1 MNKTTKEMISDY
13 LADSTKKFDLVNG
26 DPLTTVA
33 ISDSLHI
40 SRTVASQY
48 LNELCEEG
56 KVFKVKSRP
65 VYFFSMEVL
74 KKKYGLDVRD
84 CEFVDLQ
91 EMIEYLQQKGQQMDV
106 FHDLIGYDGSLRRMI
121 KRCSEVFNYPPYG
134 LTLVIYGNE
143 GTGKRTLADLLC
155 KHSLIRK
162 GIVTKDTRIIKRD
175 LSVNDPF
182 LTDKIEAYIDEHCKE
197 SHVIILSHFE
207 EINEKLTSYLIRFF
221 EKSLNSK
228 IHFIFLSEKR
238 PDDFLPSSLA
248 KYVPVAVHM
257 RDFHERPKEERE
269 GIIREL
275 FRREEINL
283 NVHIFISSNVL
294 RVLVNCRQ
302 ESSIEDLSK
311 KVKLMCA
318 QAINEQNSD
327 EIRIHTAYLPE
338 ELVEAIELSTDNVAY
353 IDCEAE
359 AEIHRND
366 GYLEFLDGVLD
377 ACQGSDSSKILE
389 KYRAV
394 YEMVCESI
402 LSSSKNEQTLR
413 GTEAALGKIINWVA
427 SKHFIN
433 IPGNFNFILATL
445 LSICNEQG
453 TRFEKWASDRKGKIE
468 EAENRIERL
477 FVTEAIIT
485 DEICSLSL
493 LNLEEEIPII
503 FRIVMSLAVA
513 SYNADLNKNATFG
526 VIICHGYST
535 ATSIAGAVNTLIGS
549 YIFDSI
555 DMPVMTTVDEI
566 KATLREKLSRIN
578 SHADICIMVDMGSLE
593 KLIDEDLTRNRNIAI
608 VNNVTTKMALDIGYK
623 IRNGVPIDQFFAN
636 FEEDYKIEHALY
648 IGKKK
653 DVILFTSESGFQT
666 AQRMAKLFADSFPV
680 EIPVELRPVMFDSL
694 NEEIGDLTQKYNVL
708 FVTGT
713 DNPGNLNVTY
723 IPLEDIVTTTNLD
736 LVSSKLNGYMDE
748 ENLRQ
753 LIINIR
759 SNFSLMNVL
768 NYLTILNP
776 KPLMDATTMAI
787 DDLQKRRGVE
797 LEGRTLVGIYIHVC
811 ILVER
816 LVTKN
821 GVIRNDSATG
831 EFVKDHQDFI
841 KDIRS
846 SFKSIEKHYNITI
859 PDSEMK
865 YIYSFI
871 YRED

>member
-26 DPLTTVA
+26 DSLTTVA

-56 KVFKVKSRP
+56 SVFKVKSRP
-65 VYFFSMEVL
+65 VYFFSTKVL

-91 EMIEYLQQKGQQMDV
+91 EMIEYLQQKGQLMDV
-106 FHDLIGYDGSLRRMI
+106 FHELIGYDGSLQRVI
-121 KRCSEVFNYPPYG
+121 KRCTEVFNYPPYG
-134 LTLVIYGNE
+134 LTLAIYGNE
-143 GTGKRTLADLLC
+143 GTGKRTLADLIC

-162 GIVTKDTRIIKRD
+162 GIVTKDTKVIKRD
-175 LSVNDPF
+175 LSANDPF
-182 LTDKIEAYIDEHCKE
+182 LTDKLEAYIDEHCKE
-197 SHVIILSHFE
+197 PHVIILSHFE
-207 EINEKLTSYLIRFF
+207 KINEELTAYLIRFF
-221 EKSLNSK
+221 EKVLNNK

-238 PDDFLPSSLA
+238 LDDFLPSSLG
-248 KYVPVAVHM
+248 KYIPVAVHM
-257 RDFHERPKEERE
+257 KDFHERPKEERE
-269 GIIREL
+269 GIIKEL
-275 FRREEINL
+275 FRREDTNL
-283 NVHIFISSNVL
+283 HVHMFISSNVL
-294 RVLVNCRQ
+294 RALVNCRH
-302 ESSIEDLSK
+302 ESNIEDLSK

-327 EIRIHTAYLPE
+327 EIKIHTAYLPE
-338 ELVEAIELSTDNVAY
+338 EMVESIELSTDNVAY

-359 AEIHRND
+359 PEINGND
-366 GYLEFLDGVLD
+366 GYLEFLEGVID
-377 ACQGSDSSKILE
+377 ACSGKDSTKILE
-389 KYRAV
+389 KYREV
-394 YEMVCESI
+394 YDIICESI
-402 LSSSKNEQTLR
+402 LSSTKNDQTLR
-413 GTEAALGKIINWVA
+413 GTAAALGKIVNWVA

-445 LSICNEQG
+445 LNVCSEQG
-453 TRFEKWASDRKGKIE
+453 PRFENWESNHKEKIE
-468 EAENRIERL
+468 TAQNRIERL
-477 FVTEAIIT
+477 FVTEALIT
-485 DEICSLSL
+485 DEICSLSI
-493 LNLEEEIPII
+493 LNLEEEIPAI
-503 FRIVMSLAVA
+503 FRIIMSLAIA
-513 SYNADLNKNATFG
+513 SYNADLNKNGTFG

-535 ATSIAGAVNTLIGS
+535 ATSIASAVNTLIGS

-593 KLIDEDLTRNRNIAI
+593 KLTDEELKRNRNIVI
-608 VNNVTTKMALDIGYK
+608 VNNVSTKMALDIGYK
-623 IRNGVPIDQFFAN
+623 IRNGVPIDQFFLN
-636 FEEDYKIEHALY
+636 SEDDYKVEYALY
-648 IGKKK
+648 KGKKK

-666 AQRMAKLFADSFPV
+666 SQRMAKLFADSFPV

-694 NEEIGDLTQKYNVL
+694 KDEIDDLMQKYNVL

-713 DNPGNLNVTY
+713 DNPGSMSATY

-748 ENLRQ
+748 ENLRK

-759 SNFSLMNVL
+759 SNFSLVNVL

-776 KPLMDATTMAI
+776 KPLMDATTIAI

-811 ILVER
+811 ILIER

-821 GVIRNDSATG
+821 GVIRNDSATE
-831 EFVKDHQDFI
+831 EFVKEHQDFI
-841 KDIRS
+841 NDTRAA
-846 SFKSIEKHYNITI
+846 FKSIEKHYNITI
-859 PDSEMK
+859 PNSEMK